1 MKQPPA
7 APAVRPVAIV
17 TGGHQGLGFGAAIEL
32 AKEGFDIAVVDLH
45 AEADPEVLAAVPAD
59 RVRYY
64 QLDIADL
71 SRHRLVLEAVR
82 GDFGRLDCLVNNAG
96 IAARPLTDI
105 LELSPEAFDR
115 SVDINLRG
123 TFFLTQAFANLLLAD
138 EGQLADD
145 VYRSIVI
152 VSSIAAELVS
162 VDRAQYNVTKSALS
176 MVAKLFAV
184 RLARHGIHVHEVRP
198 GLIATAMTASSGS
211 SLPDEW
217 ISGGRVPIPRWGQ
230 KEEVGQAIA
239 TVASGRLPYMTGQ
252 PIWVAGG
259 MNMMQAP

>member
-1 MKQPPA
+1 MNQ
-7 APAVRPVAIV
+7 APVVASTRPVAVV
-17 TGGHQGLGFGAAIEL
+17 TGGHQGLGLGAAVEL
-32 AKEGFDIAVVDLH
+32 AKEGFDVALVDLH
-45 AEADPEVLAAVPAD
+45 AEADPEVLGAIPTE

-64 QLDIADL
+64 QMDIADL
-71 SRHRLVLEAVR
+71 DRHLPVLEAIFA
-82 GDFGRLDCLVNNAG
+82 DFGRVDCLVNNAG

-105 LELSPEAFDR
+105 LELSPAAFDR

-123 TFFLTQAFANLLLAD
+123 TFFLTQAFSNLMLAD
-138 EGQLADD
+138 PGWGGEGT
-145 VYRSIVI
+145 YRSIVI

-184 RLARHGIHVHEVRP
+184 RLAKHGIHVHEIRP

-211 SLPDEW
+211 SAPDEW
-217 ISGGRVPIPRWGQ
+217 VADGRVPIPRWGQ
-230 KEEVGQAIA
+230 KEDVGKAIA
-239 TVASGRLPYMTGQ
+239 AVASGRLPYMTGQ

-259 MNMMQAP
+259 MNVMQAP